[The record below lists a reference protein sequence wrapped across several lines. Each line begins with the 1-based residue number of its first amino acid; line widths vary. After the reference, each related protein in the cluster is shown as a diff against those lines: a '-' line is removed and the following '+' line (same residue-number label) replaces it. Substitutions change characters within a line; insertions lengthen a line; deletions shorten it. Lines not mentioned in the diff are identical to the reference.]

1 MRRRPVL
8 VICIA
13 AAACLIAAA
22 WRAFDV
28 SDANTLAPAR
38 EALAARD
45 FDRAESLALEVAAQE
60 DADAWAWMVAGEAA
74 ARAGRFE
81 DGLAHYEHVTT
92 GAAQLRASAAHGR
105 GEMCLHLGRLERAE
119 HEFRRALEIDPGFL
133 PPRRRLVELLNL
145 SGRTHESIP
154 WLEPLIQS
162 PMVTL
167 EDLFHAGD
175 PDHALSQ
182 TESAWEDAGQDDA
195 DPLLLLGL
203 AHEALAANRIAEAR
217 RVFERVLA
225 ARPENL
231 PAHAGRGQVLLES
244 SPEELSEW
252 RRRLPAGADQNPAVI
267 AVLGQIADL
276 DGRREDAVRLHAH
289 LVSQRPTSRTAWHRF
304 GLSLGRAQRTADA
317 ELALERAQQLQ
328 TLAIWLDDLFSHRE
342 NAGLIRRVAEQ
353 LAMLGRGAEAS
364 AWARYAVSVG
374 PRQDWAAQL
383 LAQLQQEPQSLVNA
397 EQASA
402 LASLVTGAAGRAT
415 PVETA
420 DSVPSRIE
428 SPVVRS
434 ADIGDRIQFIDSA
447 AETGLEF
454 VHWSARDDSS
464 RGARIIETTGG
475 GVGVLDFDA
484 DNWPDLYFTQ
494 GGRTFP
500 MTAADHDGD
509 RLYRN
514 RSGTAWSDVTSTACL
529 TDEGFGQGIAAGD
542 FNNDGFTDLYVAN
555 YGVNR
560 LFQNQGD
567 GTFLDV
573 TPATMA
579 RQPVWTS
586 SCAIADL
593 NGDGNPDLFDA
604 TYCRGADVESRL
616 CADAAGPRSCSP
628 RAFAAETD
636 RLWLSSGNGEWT
648 RDADQGLNVPD
659 GYGLGLLV
667 FRSQSQAPLSV
678 FVANDEVPNHWFVR
692 EQGAG
697 GSRAPWSNR
706 ALVAGLAADA
716 NGQSQACMGIAC
728 DDIDGNGW
736 PDLFVTNFIRESNTL
751 YRGIAVGVFEDATRD
766 AGLRDPGWDMLGFG
780 TQFVDAD
787 LDGWPDLFV
796 ANGHID
802 DLTAAGEKFAMRP
815 QCFRN
820 VGGRFDELSAEQA
833 GACFGREGLGRGMA
847 RIDWNGDGRE
857 DVVIVNQQSPAAL
870 LTNVSVA
877 GKPLALQLRG
887 TQCARD
893 AIGTIVQL
901 EAAGRTITRQ
911 ITAGDGYQASNQ
923 RQLIIGGLGGESVDI
938 VVDWPSGEQQR
949 FTGLRSSSQYL
960 LIQGRPDAV
969 LLKSW

>member
-1 MRRRPVL
+1 MVFDGSDDDAL
-8 VICIA
+8 A
-13 AAACLIAAA
+13 
-22 WRAFDV
+22 RAR
-28 SDANTLAPAR
+28 A
-38 EALAARD
+38 ALAARD
-45 FDRAESLALEVAAQE
+45 FDRAESVAIEVAAQP
-60 DADAWAWMVAGEAA
+60 DADDWAWMVAGEAA

-81 DGLAHYEHVTT
+81 DGLAHYEHVNT
-92 GAAQLRASAAHGR
+92 GEAQLRASAAHGR

-119 HEFRRALEIDPGFL
+119 HEFRLALEIDSRFL
-133 PPRRRLVELLNL
+133 PPRRRLVELLYL
-145 SGRTHESIP
+145 SGRTHESVS
-154 WLEPLIQS
+154 WLEPLLQS
-162 PMVTL
+162 PMMTL

-182 TESAWEDAGQDDA
+182 SESAWEDAGDDNA
-195 DPLLLLGL
+195 DPLLLMGL
-203 AHEALAANRIAEAR
+203 AHESLAANRTAEAR
-217 RVFERVLA
+217 RFFERVLT

-231 PAHAGRGQVLLES
+231 PALAGLGQVLLES

-289 LVSQRPTSRTAWHRF
+289 LVSQRPTSRIAWHRF
-304 GLSLGRAQRTADA
+304 GRSLSRSERAAEA

-328 TLAIWLDDLFSHRE
+328 ALAIWLDDLFSHRE
-342 NAGLIRRVAEQ
+342 DAGLIRRVAEQ
-353 LAMLGRGAEAS
+353 LSLLGRTAEAG
-364 AWARYAVSVG
+364 AWSRYALSVG
-374 PRQDWAAQL
+374 PRQEWPALL
-383 LAQLQQEPQSLVNA
+383 LAQLQRDPETLVDA
-397 EQASA
+397 EQEAA
-402 LASLVTGAAGRAT
+402 LAALVASSAEIASHNDAAGSYLIRI
-415 PVETA
+415 
-420 DSVPSRIE
+420 DSPL
-428 SPVVRS
+428 VRHS
-434 ADIGDRIQFIDSA
+434 HNGFGIQFIDRA
-447 AETGLEF
+447 AAAGLEF
-454 VHWSARDDSS
+454 VHWSARDYASD
-464 RGARIIETTGG
+464 GARIIETTGG
-475 GVGVLDFDA
+475 GVGVLDYDA
-484 DNWPDLYFTQ
+484 DNWPDMYFTQ

-514 RSGTAWSDVTSTACL
+514 RSGTAWSDVTNSACL
-529 TDEGFGQGIAAGD
+529 TDEGFGQGAAAGD
-542 FNNDGFTDLYVAN
+542 FNNDGFADLYVAN

-593 NGDGNPDLFDA
+593 NGNGNPDLFDA
-604 TYCRGADVESRL
+604 TYCHGADVESRL
-616 CADAAGPRSCSP
+616 CADSSGLRSCSP

-636 RLWLSSGNGEWT
+636 RIWLSSGDGDWT
-648 RDADQGLNVPD
+648 RDADEGLQVQD

-667 FRSQSQAPLSV
+667 FRSQPREPLSV
-678 FVANDEVPNHWFVR
+678 FVANDEVPNHWFTR
-692 EQGAG
+692 EQEVG
-697 GSRAPWSNR
+697 GSRARWSNR

-728 DDIDGNGW
+728 DDIDGNGL

-751 YRGIAVGVFEDATRD
+751 YRGIGVGVFEDATRY

-802 DLTAAGEKFAMRP
+802 DLTGVGEKFAMRP

-820 VGGRFDELSAEQA
+820 AGARFDELSAEQA
-833 GACFGREGLGRGMA
+833 GACFAREGLGRGMA

-923 RQLIIGGLGGESVDI
+923 RQLIIGGLGGDSADI
-938 VVDWPSGEQQR
+938 VVDWPSGERQR
-949 FTGLRSSSQYL
+949 FTRLRSSSQYL
-960 LIQGRPDAV
+960 LIQGRPHAV